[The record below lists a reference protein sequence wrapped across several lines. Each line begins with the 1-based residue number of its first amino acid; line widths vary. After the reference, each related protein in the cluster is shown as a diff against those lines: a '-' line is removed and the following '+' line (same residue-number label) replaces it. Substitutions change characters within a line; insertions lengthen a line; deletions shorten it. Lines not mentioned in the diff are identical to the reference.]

1 MPENETTPAAPAA
14 YEPPRVEDLG
24 SLTAL
29 TLTRKTN
36 NRLDGGLSDQNTRSL

>member
-1 MPENETTPAAPAA
+1 MTDQTG

-29 TLTRKTN
+29 TLRRKTN
-36 NRLDGGLSDQNTRSL
+36 NRTDGGTSDLNTRSA